1 MTSAP
6 AIGFEYRH
14 SRWVQ
19 GLLVAAA
26 ALTLLAIALS
36 GLPGILQATVALGVM
51 VACARALRRLHLPVV
66 AVGWSGQSGW
76 SLHGLDGA
84 DEPATLLS
92 HKVVRTL
99 VLLRMASRCHGKL
112 TLWLMPDNCD
122 ADTRR
127 RLRMRLAVLQA
138 DPKDAP

>member
-6 AIGFEYRH
+6 AIGFEYCH
-14 SRWVQ
+14 SRWVRR
-19 GLLVAAA
+19 LLVAVT
-26 ALTLLAIALS
+26 ALTLLAIVLS
-36 GLPGILQATVALGVM
+36 GLPRMLQLIAILSVA
-51 VACARALRRLHLPVV
+51 VACGRALRRLYLPVV

-76 SLHGLDGA
+76 SLHGPDGA

-92 HKVVRTL
+92 HKIVRTS
-99 VLLRMASRCHGKL
+99 VLLRMASRRHGKL

-138 DPKDAP
+138 DPEEAS